1 MIEILVIMSAGIVLG
16 FILRKK
22 RYVIM
27 VFDKL
32 TNLSI
37 YLLLFL
43 LGLSIGS
50 NKLIINQ
57 FDKIGINAILLAVS
71 GTGGSIILSYFAYKF
86 FKRDEEK

>member
-1 MIEILVIMSAGIVLG
+1 MIEILVIMSAGIILG

-22 RYVIM
+22 KYIIM
-27 VFDKL
+27 LFDKL

-50 NKLIINQ
+50 NEIIIKQ
-57 FDKIGINAILLAVS
+57 FGQIGINAILLALAGIS
-71 GTGGSIILSYFAYKF
+71 GSVILSYFVYKF
-86 FKRDEEK
+86 FKSDEQK